1 MNSVLKFYIFN
12 NKLKKRLRQGWL
24 DVKISENRVE
34 SIAEHIYGCLILA
47 ITINEEFKLKLNME
61 HILKMLTLHELEE
74 IIIGD
79 LSFLSKV
86 TKEEKIIMGKKA
98 VKKITDGLI
107 NQSDIEDLLNEFN
120 ERTTKEAKFAY
131 HIDKLEADFQ
141 AKIYDLDGKFN
152 IENEIEDCKAWCG
165 EKADAIIANAKCA
178 SDIWLDL
185 DKYLYSDDELFTS
198 IQKAI
203 KDITQEEYDDI
214 LNSIEENDED

>member
-24 DVKISENRVE
+24 DVKISGDRVE

-86 TKEEKIIMGKKA
+86 TKEEKAIMVKKA

-107 NQSDIEDLLNEFN
+107 NQNEIENLLNEFN
-120 ERTTKEAKFAY
+120 ERTAKEAKFAY

-141 AKIYDLDGKFN
+141 AKIYDLEGKFN

-165 EKADAIIANAKCA
+165 DKANAIIANAKCA

-185 DKYLYSDDELFTS
+185 DKYLYSDDELFAS

-203 KDITQEEYDDI
+203 RDITQEEYDDI
-214 LNSIEENDED
+214 LNNIEEVDED

>member
-1 MNSVLKFYIFN
+1 MLKLGGERI
-12 NKLKKRLRQGWL
+12 
-24 DVKISENRVE
+24 E

-86 TKEEKIIMGKKA
+86 TKEEKVIMVKKA

-107 NQSDIEDLLNEFN
+107 NKNEIENLLDEFS

-141 AKIYDLDGKFN
+141 AKIYDLEGKFN

-165 EKADAIIANAKCA
+165 DKADAIIANAKCA
-178 SDIWLDL
+178 SDIWLDAVS
-185 DKYLYSDDELFTS
+185 YIYSDDELFAS

-214 LNSIEENDED
+214 LNSIEENE

>member
-24 DVKISENRVE
+24 DVKISGDRVE

-86 TKEEKIIMGKKA
+86 TKEEKAIMVKKA

-107 NQSDIEDLLNEFN
+107 NQNEIENLLDEFN
-120 ERTTKEAKFAY
+120 ERVTKEAKFAY

-141 AKIYDLDGKFN
+141 AKIYDLEDKFN

-165 EKADAIIANAKCA
+165 DKADAIIANAKCA
-178 SDIWLDL
+178 SDIWLDAVS
-185 DKYLYSDDELFTS
+185 YIYNDDELFAS

-214 LNSIEENDED
+214 LNSTEENE